1 MDAPLAV
8 GSLLKGAALVPA
20 ALAAAAVLV
29 LPTPRLRALA
39 VLAALVLAPGLLL
52 AQLAGAGTLDRIA
65 ARPLLVAAAPAVGL
79 AAVAALAVLLARR
92 PQALPLLALVAL
104 PFRLPLELGG
114 QSTNLLLPLYVVVAA
129 GSLAYA
135 VERLRPATADRAP
148 PQAPPARIEIA
159 LAVALVLYAAQALYS
174 TNVDEAVK
182 NVVFF
187 YVPFALLL
195 RLLVT
200 VPWTGRLVAAC
211 LGVAVSLAVVFVVVG
226 FWEFATRQLLLNPKV
241 IADNE
246 FRSYFRVN
254 SLFFDPS
261 VYGRFLAMVM
271 LALATV
277 LVWSARRRTTVLA
290 AAALGLLWA
299 GLVLTF
305 SQSSFVALMVGLAVV
320 AALRWR
326 LRAVLAAAGGAAAA
340 GLAALVLFP
349 GLLGIDLASGNAL
362 DRATSGRLDLMR
374 GGLEMFADRPLWGY
388 GSGSFTE
395 RFRAREGVGS
405 ARAEPASHTTPITVA
420 AEQGLV
426 GLAAY
431 GLVLVAALGLAF
443 GGLDPR
449 SPRGPPPPER
459 VARAAVAAAF
469 AALVAHTMLYAAF
482 LEDPLTWTLLG
493 AGLGLRRRPKAP
505 VSPAAEESPALARGD
520 GGPPGR
526 AGTGSRSR

>member
-65 ARPLLVAAAPAVGL
+65 ARPLLVAAAAAVGL

-114 QSTNLLLPLYVVVAA
+114 QSANLLLPLYVVVAA

-326 LRAVLAAAGGAAAA
+326 LRAVLAAAGGAA
-340 GLAALVLFP
+340 LAASGQLGGHMAFSQGVGVEQTAFDAGPEDWTPTIPAGELAEGAGTCVLADGTPVLLVRDGGTVHAIHNRCSHRGGPLNEGEIAGGRVTCPWHGSRFRLEDGAVEQGP
-349 GLLGIDLASGNAL
+349 
-362 DRATSGRLDLMR
+362 ATAPQPAFDVRERDGRL
-374 GGLEMFADRPLWGY
+374 E
-388 GSGSFTE
+388 
-395 RFRAREGVGS
+395 V
-405 ARAEPASHTTPITVA
+405 
-420 AEQGLV
+420 
-426 GLAAY
+426 
-431 GLVLVAALGLAF
+431 
-443 GGLDPR
+443 
-449 SPRGPPPPER
+449 
-459 VARAAVAAAF
+459 
-469 AALVAHTMLYAAF
+469 
-482 LEDPLTWTLLG
+482 
-493 AGLGLRRRPKAP
+493 RRRA
-505 VSPAAEESPALARGD
+505 
-520 GGPPGR
+520 
-526 AGTGSRSR
+526 